1 MADKTC
7 DAADLIER
15 HLQGSRVALSQLG
28 LRYDRLGFGIAHGVV
43 CCHEAAEDIRQEV
56 FLQVYEN
63 LPSLRDRT
71 KFVGWLRTITYNAC
85 YATLRRAK
93 PTRPLDSLPECE
105 HPTAPSSHASV
116 EGRELR
122 TLLRKRIDA
131 LPEGQRAVIE
141 LHYFEGL
148 AVKQIVDFLELPE
161 TTIRWRIRK
170 ARETLRNAA
179 DINGYPN

>member
-7 DAADLIER
+7 DAADLIDS
-15 HLQGSRVALSQLG
+15 HLAGSPVALSQLW
-28 LRYDRLGFGIAHGVV
+28 LRYDRLVFGIAHSVV
-43 CCHEAAEDIRQEV
+43 CSHETAEDIRQEV
-56 FLQVYEN
+56 FLQVYES
-63 LPSLRDRT
+63 LPTLWDRT

-85 YATLRRAK
+85 YGSLRRAR
-93 PTRPLDSLPECE
+93 PMRPLDSLTEGE
-105 HPTAPSSHASV
+105 HPTTPSSHAGV

-122 TLLRKRIDA
+122 TLLRRVIDG
-131 LPEGQRAVIE
+131 LPEEHRTVIE

-148 AVKQIVDFLELPE
+148 AVREIVDFLELPE